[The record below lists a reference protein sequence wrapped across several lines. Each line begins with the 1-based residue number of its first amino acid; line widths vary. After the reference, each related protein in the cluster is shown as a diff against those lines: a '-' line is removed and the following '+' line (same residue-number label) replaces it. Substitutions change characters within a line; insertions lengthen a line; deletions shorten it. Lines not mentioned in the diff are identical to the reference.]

1 MALALNILGSAWR
14 FLLPVGSILSPFA
27 TIRNGGI
34 AVAILALLASQV
46 WLYQKGKSSGVRK
59 TIATINKG
67 INKSHERSKK
77 AQARVGNLNSSDVDR
92 GLQPWFRD

>member
-1 MALALNILGSAWR
+1 MALALGILGTAWP
-14 FLLPVGSILSPFA
+14 FLLPVGGLLSPFA

-34 AVAILALLASQV
+34 GLAILALLASQV
-46 WLYQKGKSSGVRK
+46 WLYQKGKSSGARK

-67 INKSHERSKK
+67 ITKSHDRSKK
-77 AQARVGNLNSSDVDR
+77 AQTRVGNFSSSDVDR